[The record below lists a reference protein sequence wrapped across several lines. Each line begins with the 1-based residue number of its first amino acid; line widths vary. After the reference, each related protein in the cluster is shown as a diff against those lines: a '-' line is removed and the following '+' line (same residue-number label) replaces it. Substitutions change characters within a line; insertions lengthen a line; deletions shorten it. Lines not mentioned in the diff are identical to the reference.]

1 MTAAATPR
9 RPSRAGR
16 ILGLDYGLRRIGVA
30 VGNPATA
37 TAQPLTA
44 VAAFD
49 GEPDWRALQKHFDAW
64 RPAKLAVGLP
74 LHMDGGESGM
84 SRRARAFGRNAA
96 ARFELPVVF
105 VDERLTTRAAEEL
118 LQAEATATA
127 TTATGRGRRMP
138 GNLAARREKQ
148 RDCIAAQLIVQSY
161 LDGGDG
167 GDGRHG
173 CDGGDGRDGRDGFD
187 QSPSR
192 APNKTPPPAA
202 NADV

>member
-9 RPSRAGR
+9 PPSRAGR

-30 VGNPATA
+30 VGNLATA

-49 GEPDWRALQKHFDAW
+49 GEPDWRALQKHLDAW

-118 LQAEATATA
+118 LQAEATAATA

-161 LDGGDG
+161 LDGCDG
-167 GDGRHG
+167 GDGRH
-173 CDGGDGRDGRDGFD
+173 GRDGFD

-192 APNKTPPPAA
+192 APSKTPPAA
-202 NADV
+202 ADADV

>member
-9 RPSRAGR
+9 PPSRAGR

-118 LQAEATATA
+118 LQAEATAA
-127 TTATGRGRRMP
+127 TATGRGRRMP

-161 LDGGDG
+161 LDGCDGGDG
-167 GDGRHG
+167 GDGRH
-173 CDGGDGRDGRDGFD
+173 GRDGFD

-202 NADV
+202 DADV

>member
-118 LQAEATATA
+118 LQAEATVMAAMA
-127 TTATGRGRRMP
+127 TTATGRGHRMP

-167 GDGRHG
+167 GYGRDGL
-173 CDGGDGRDGRDGFD
+173 DGRDGFD

-192 APNKTPPPAA
+192 APNKPPPPAA